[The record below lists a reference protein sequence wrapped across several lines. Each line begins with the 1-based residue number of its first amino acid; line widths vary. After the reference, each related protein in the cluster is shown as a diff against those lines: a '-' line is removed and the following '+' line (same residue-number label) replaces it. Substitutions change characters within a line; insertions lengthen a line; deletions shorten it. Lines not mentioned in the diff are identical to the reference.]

1 MAKQTEYEIQ
11 PSTIETIDRAF
22 FTWLKEEMNVH
33 TTTNKGWNKVPVV
46 WLASERNF
54 HIKHDKDLR
63 DSKGVLKLPLI
74 SIEKVTM
81 AKDLTNKGGYYAAI
95 PAGTDY
101 KGRALTISRRINQLK
116 SSKYAHNDA
125 KSRGLNNTDKPK
137 GAYVRGPYETGTVY
151 ENISIPLPTY
161 INVQYSVII
170 RADYQQQMNEIISA
184 FYTVPN
190 SSALNSFFVCADG
203 HCYEVFLDGNFGQA
217 NNTTSIG
224 DSEKVYQSNL
234 TFRVQGYILG
244 AEKNDSM
251 PKVVVRE
258 NKVDVV
264 MLRERV
270 MIGEIPQYPTSVES
284 DPDPNDDADS
294 SEVSEETDD

>member
-22 FTWLKEEMNVH
+22 YTWLKEGMNVH
-33 TTTNKGWNKVPVV
+33 STTNKGWNKVPVV

-54 HIKHDKDLR
+54 HIKHDQDLR
-63 DSKGVLKLPLI
+63 DSKGVLKLPII
-74 SIEKVTM
+74 SIEKTTM

-95 PAGTDY
+95 PGGMDY

-116 SSKYAHNDA
+116 SSKYSHNDA
-125 KSRGLNNTDKPK
+125 KNRGLADTENPK
-137 GAYVRGPYETGTVY
+137 GAYVRGPYSTGTVY
-151 ENISIPLPTY
+151 ENISIPLPVY
-161 INVQYSVII
+161 INVQYTVAI

-184 FYTVPN
+184 FYTIPN

-217 NNTTSIG
+217 NNTSNIG

-244 AEKNDSM
+244 ADKNDSM

-258 NKVDVV
+258 NQVDVV
-264 MLRERV
+264 VNRERV
-270 MIGEIPQYPTSVES
+270 MVGDIPLYPISTQD

-294 SEVSEETDD
+294 SEVTEETTD